1 MLCDSC
7 CMSLTDSM
15 FSVFRSGRP
24 STSCRTHTKY
34 RKHGI
39 SPIHGSFTTSGD
51 SWLWNEFYFQCLKA
65 SQYRYPMRLNFN
77 HDRWIKM
84 VLIRSRNPNYGT
96 TWRYDWYMTHVT
108 WLISYDWQLMPFL
121 KKTANE
127 LYSALT
133 SVIDQWEASSKI
145 QQPISLQLLFD
156 LKFIGLATGTSLE
169 SNYSTLDSRIE
180 QMVKIQPLMPSTK
193 N

>member
-1 MLCDSC
+1 
-7 CMSLTDSM
+7 
-15 FSVFRSGRP
+15 
-24 STSCRTHTKY
+24 
-34 RKHGI
+34 
-39 SPIHGSFTTSGD
+39 
-51 SWLWNEFYFQCLKA
+51 
-65 SQYRYPMRLNFN
+65 
-77 HDRWIKM
+77 
-84 VLIRSRNPNYGT
+84 
-96 TWRYDWYMTHVT
+96 
-108 WLISYDWQLMPFL
+108 MPFF

-180 QMVKIQPLMPSTK
+180 QMVKTTK
-193 N
+193 TSGITTNAKH